1 MSTEH
6 WNDDIAYTFSAHRIF
21 LRIYG
26 LWPLQAQTLFTRIR
40 WSFCI
45 IAQLMVLPF
54 VTLDLMWS
62 NENADTGIESIL
74 YFVSAV
80 LGIIKQLCIAVNQ
93 KKLGININAAID
105 DWLSAKDDEETR
117 KIMKKYAIKARIL
130 TFILLYSA
138 CGCFCIYVSAIA
150 FINLKQIFF
159 TDSLD
164 ANANTTNWILLV
176 PSGPLGKS
184 ITGSQYVIILL
195 IQIVQTSII
204 CSTQCIIDSF
214 FFNVTMHLSGQLE
227 VLKNRFKIFLSKPD
241 TEANYRKKFVG
252 LINRHSELM
261 EFYQNLEDSFH
272 FFILSQL
279 VMVTIMLALIG
290 LRINLCLNEKNH
302 VEMAKSVLVLN
313 YLLTESLVLTYGGD
327 FLQRESEGIFYAL
340 YTTSWF
346 TLPLALMKDL
356 HFVMMRSNIPFRL
369 TGGKFFYVNRET
381 MMYILKTAV
390 SYVSVLR
397 IALKE

>member
-1 MSTEH
+1 
-6 WNDDIAYTFSAHRIF
+6 
-21 LRIYG
+21 
-26 LWPLQAQTLFTRIR
+26 
-40 WSFCI
+40 
-45 IAQLMVLPF
+45 
-54 VTLDLMWS
+54 MWS

-74 YFVSAV
+74 FFVSAV
-80 LGIIKQLCIAVNQ
+80 VGIIKQLCIAVNQ

-105 DWLSAKDDEETR
+105 DWLFVKDDEETR

-138 CGCFCIYVSAIA
+138 CGCFCIYISAIV

-164 ANANTTNWILLV
+164 
-176 PSGPLGKS
+176 
-184 ITGSQYVIILL
+184 
-195 IQIVQTSII
+195 
-204 CSTQCIIDSF
+204 
-214 FFNVTMHLSGQLE
+214 
-227 VLKNRFKIFLSKPD
+227 
-241 TEANYRKKFVG
+241 
-252 LINRHSELM
+252 
-261 EFYQNLEDSFH
+261 
-272 FFILSQL
+272 
-279 VMVTIMLALIG
+279 G

-302 VEMAKSVLVLN
+302 VEMTKSVLVLN

-327 FLQRESEGIFYAL
+327 FLQRESEGLFYAL

-356 HFVMMRSNIPFRL
+356 HFAMMRSSIPFRL